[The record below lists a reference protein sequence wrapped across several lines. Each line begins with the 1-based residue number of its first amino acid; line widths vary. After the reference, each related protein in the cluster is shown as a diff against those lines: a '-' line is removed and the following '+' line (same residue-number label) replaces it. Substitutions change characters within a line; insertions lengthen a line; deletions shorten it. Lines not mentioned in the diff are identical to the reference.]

1 MIMFTASP
9 YPGEYQGRG
18 NPGVG
23 LKGEE
28 TAKKIQLL
36 MKNIYTASP
45 LPGEYQGR
53 GKQGGLP
60 KGEETA
66 MIPQRVIFILLE
78 GKNR

>member
-1 MIMFTASP
+1 MFTASP
-9 YPGEYQGRG
+9 NPGEYQRRG

-23 LKGEE
+23 LMGEE
-28 TAKKIQLL
+28 TALMTLPQ

-53 GKQGGLP
+53 GKQGGLL

-66 MIPQRVIFILLE
+66 MIPQMEISIH
-78 GKNR
+78 